1 MVRNGSNKENKR
13 RLPLFVVYS
22 STHPNIK
29 RKANFIASL
38 GKKYFR
44 VFTFEISANSRKQY
58 ILQSLKLL
66 FVIISKKAVNILI
79 IEPWYPILLVLLFHR
94 FKTKLIYYSGNI
106 NFDVLKSLKFNVIL
120 RSILKIA
127 EVMTIMKADIILSDS
142 ESMTDFFSIY
152 NKKKRIY
159 YVPEYIGDVYDI
171 FLSKEH
177 YTSRRVDIS
186 NTTFV
191 IGYISTIHLENLGYR
206 TLPRGWELIEVCQEL
221 LNADA
226 QHFKFLV
233 IGDGNGLEE
242 LRNMVHKNKM
252 TEYFQ
257 FAGFVS
263 DEEKTK
269 LLNSV
274 DIGFCEDY
282 KSYITHR
289 FNLSSKIQEYLHA
302 GVPVVTGKQ
311 GDKGAVIGNIEHPC
325 GICIDPLNDKDPED
339 FKRYIS
345 DLSDAII
352 YLKTNL
358 DISTKMSNNCLL
370 EFSKRFSKKNITA
383 TIDNMFNEICNSET
397 KEKF

>member
-1 MVRNGSNKENKR
+1 MVRNSSYKANKKC
-13 RLPLFVVYS
+13 LQLFVVYS
-22 STHPNIK
+22 GAHPNII
-29 RKANFIASL
+29 RKANFIASM
-38 GKKYFR
+38 GKKYFE
-44 VFTFEISANSRKQY
+44 VFTFEISTDSRKQH

-79 IEPWYPILLVLLFHR
+79 VEPWYPIILVLLFHR

-106 NFDVLKSLKFNVIL
+106 NFDVLKNLKFNDIL
-120 RSILKIA
+120 RGILKIA
-127 EVMTIMKADIILSDS
+127 EIITIVEADIILSDS
-142 ESMTDFFSIY
+142 RSMIDFFSIY
-152 NKKKRIY
+152 NKKKHIY
-159 YVPEYIGDVYDI
+159 YVPEYIGDAYDI
-171 FLSKEH
+171 FLNKEH
-177 YTSRRVDIS
+177 YSLRKVHNS

-191 IGYISTIHLENLGYR
+191 IGYISTIHLENIGNR
-206 TLPRGWELIEVCQEL
+206 IFPRGWELIKVCQEL
-221 LNADA
+221 LSTGAHN
-226 QHFKFLV
+226 FKFLV

-242 LRNMVHKNKM
+242 LKNTIRENNL

-263 DEEKTK
+263 DEKK
-269 LLNSV
+269 AVLLNSV

-282 KSYITHR
+282 KSFMTHR

-302 GVPVVTGKQ
+302 GVPVVTGNQ
-311 GDKGAVIGNIEHPC
+311 GDKGTVIGNIEHPC
-325 GICIDPLNDKDPED
+325 GICIDPLDDNDPED

-358 DISTKMSNNCLL
+358 DILTKMGNNCLL
-370 EFSKRFSKKNITA
+370 EFSKLFSKKNIEA
-383 TIDNMFNEICNSET
+383 VIDNIFNEICYSET